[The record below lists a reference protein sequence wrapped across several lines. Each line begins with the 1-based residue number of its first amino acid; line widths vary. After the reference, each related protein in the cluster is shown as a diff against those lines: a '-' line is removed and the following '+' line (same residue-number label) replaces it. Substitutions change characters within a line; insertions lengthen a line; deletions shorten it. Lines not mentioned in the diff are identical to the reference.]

1 VSGLGALTNLTTIDL
16 SYNRISTV
24 TGLSCCPNLS
34 SVNLSRNALQGAD
47 GVHHLLECKAL
58 VSLDLTHNR
67 LAGEEVR
74 THTRTRTQTWT
85 WTRKAHIHLH
95 MHTIDIY
102 DDALLSTR

>member
-47 GVHHLLECKAL
+47 GVQHLLECKAL

-74 THTRTRTQTWT
+74 SRTRTRAR
-85 WTRKAHIHLH
+85 TRKVQIRLD

-102 DDALLSTR
+102 DDAFLSTR